1 MVELQRGMVGE
12 HGYVFLLEP
21 RPFASGSKT
30 PDFANT
36 IPAFLAIMAV
46 AFTFFDFPLLPWL
59 GKGERKG
66 GGLAEE
72 GGGANNVCA
81 LNVKRSP
88 LARLKLRLCPNDHG

>member
-36 IPAFLAIMAV
+36 IPAFLAFMAV
-46 AFTFFDFPLLPWL
+46 AFTFFDFPFCFHGSGRGNEREAGWRR
-59 GKGERKG
+59 KGESKQCLHTERQAFPPSK
-66 GGLAEE
+66 AQ
-72 GGGANNVCA
+72 A
-81 LNVKRSP
+81 
-88 LARLKLRLCPNDHG
+88 KLGPK